1 MRKVHLLR
9 LMIGFVPAMSLFFLS
24 AGCGP
29 DQQKLKE
36 ENDRLREQ
44 AIKQESTVV
53 SLQESNKFAQQQVFI
68 LTRELREAKKETER
82 LEIERQRLGA
92 KLEVQLGEN
101 RRLTK
106 ESQARSVK
114 ATPLLQVDDK
124 GGQSEEVAQA
134 LSHTCK
140 AVEDVLSR
148 NGYAVRANLK
158 ADKRAVYITERKNL
172 APTSLELSGF
182 RNQYLLSLLALSP
195 NNTRIIVKA
204 EFEKIGQGGRLLPAG
219 PDETAEIERRLLS
232 EVTRALSAPGR
243 VS

>member
-1 MRKVHLLR
+1 MRKGNLLR
-9 LMIGFVPAMSLFFLS
+9 LMISCVSVMSLFFLS

-44 AIKQESTVV
+44 ALKQESTIA
-53 SLQESNKFAQQQVFI
+53 SLQEGNKFAQQQVYI
-68 LTRELREAKKETER
+68 LTGELREAKKKTER
-82 LEIERQRLGA
+82 LETERQRLGA

-101 RRLTK
+101 KRLTN
-106 ESQARSVK
+106 ESQAVRK
-114 ATPLLQVDDK
+114 TTPLLQVDDK

-134 LSHTCK
+134 LSHACK

-195 NNTRIIVKA
+195 NHTRIIVKA

-232 EVTRALSAPGR
+232 EVTRALGAPGR

>member
-1 MRKVHLLR
+1 MRKGNLLR
-9 LMIGFVPAMSLFFLS
+9 LMISCVSVMSLFFLS

-44 AIKQESTVV
+44 ALKQESTIA
-53 SLQESNKFAQQQVFI
+53 SLQEGNKFAQQQVYI
-68 LTRELREAKKETER
+68 LTGELREAKKKTER
-82 LEIERQRLGA
+82 LETERQRLGA

-101 RRLTK
+101 KRLTN
-106 ESQARSVK
+106 ESQAVRK
-114 ATPLLQVDDK
+114 TTPLLQVDDK

-134 LSHTCK
+134 LSHACK

-232 EVTRALSAPGR
+232 EVTRALGAPGR

>member
-1 MRKVHLLR
+1 MRKDNPLQ
-9 LMIGFVPAMSLFFLS
+9 LMIGFVLVMSLFFLS

-29 DQQKLKE
+29 DQQKPKE

-44 AIKQESTVV
+44 ALKQESTIA
-53 SLQESNKFAQQQVFI
+53 SLQEGNKFAQQQVYI
-68 LTRELREAKKETER
+68 LTGELREAKKKTER
-82 LEIERQRLGA
+82 LETERQRLGA

-101 RRLTK
+101 RRLTN
-106 ESQARSVK
+106 ESQAVRK
-114 ATPLLQVDDK
+114 TTPLLQVDDK

-134 LSHTCK
+134 LSSTCK

-148 NGYAVRANLK
+148 NGYAMHASLK

-172 APTSLELSGF
+172 APASLELSGF
-182 RNQYLLSLLALSP
+182 RNQYLLSLVALSP

-232 EVTRALSAPGR
+232 EVTRALGAPGR
-243 VS
+243 AS

>member
-1 MRKVHLLR
+1 MRKDNPLQ
-9 LMIGFVPAMSLFFLS
+9 LMIGFVLVMSLFFLS

-36 ENDRLREQ
+36 ENDHLREQ
-44 AIKQESTVV
+44 ATKQESTIA
-53 SLQESNKFAQQQVFI
+53 SLQEGNKFAQQQVYI
-68 LTRELREAKKETER
+68 LTGELREAKKKTER
-82 LEIERQRLGA
+82 LETERQRLGA

-101 RRLTK
+101 RRLTN
-106 ESQARSVK
+106 ESQAVK
-114 ATPLLQVDDK
+114 KTTPLLQVDDK

-134 LSHTCK
+134 LSSTCK

-148 NGYAVRANLK
+148 NGYAMHASLK

-172 APTSLELSGF
+172 APKSLELSGF

-243 VS
+243 AS

>member
-1 MRKVHLLR
+1 MRKGNLLR
-9 LMIGFVPAMSLFFLS
+9 LMISFVLVTSLLFLS
-24 AGCGP
+24 ASCGP

-36 ENDRLREQ
+36 ENDHLREQ
-44 AIKQESTVV
+44 ATKQESTIA
-53 SLQESNKFAQQQVFI
+53 SLQEGNKFAQQQVYI
-68 LTRELREAKKETER
+68 LTGELREAKKKTER
-82 LEIERQRLGA
+82 LETERQRLGA

-101 RRLTK
+101 KRLTN
-106 ESQARSVK
+106 ESQAVRK
-114 ATPLLQVDDK
+114 TTPLLQVDDK

-134 LSHTCK
+134 LSHACK

-158 ADKRAVYITERKNL
+158 ADKRAVYITERKHL
-172 APTSLELSGF
+172 APASLELSGF

-232 EVTRALSAPGR
+232 EVTRALGAPGR
-243 VS
+243 AS